1 MPPMARDS
9 HGVIKSANIRVIER
23 RLLHEL
29 EFGSTVHIV
38 LVIHMSTC
46 EAIADF
52 VDRELEIV
60 EGIQRGLED
69 MKADRVTPH
78 KSAMRRLRA
87 TVARAAK
94 GKP

>member
-1 MPPMARDS
+1 
-9 HGVIKSANIRVIER
+9 
-23 RLLHEL
+23 
-29 EFGSTVHIV
+29 VHIV
-38 LVIHMSTC
+38 LVVHMSTR

-87 TVARAAK
+87 PSRGRAKASRERCRL
-94 GKP
+94 GGRRSGTIPGAL